1 MASVIVHSAM
11 TFDRRER
18 EALVKQVIAVIE
30 RYDPFS
36 LKASGAPAD
45 EFEPQARR
53 IADARR
59 RCVDEESCLEV
70 VWTIF
75 TDSFGESAGPRE
87 WFVPLAKEIFT
98 IVRSPVSRGTQ

>member
-1 MASVIVHSAM
+1 M
-11 TFDRRER
+11 TFDRHER
-18 EALVKQVIAVIE
+18 EALIRQVMGIID

-36 LKASGAPAD
+36 LRAAGAPDD

-53 IADARR
+53 IVDART
-59 RCVDEESCLEV
+59 RCVDEEKCLEV

-87 WFVPLAKEIFT
+87 WFVPMAKELFT
-98 IVRSPVSRGTQ
+98 VVHSQASGESQ

>member
-1 MASVIVHSAM
+1 M
-11 TFDRRER
+11 TLDRHEH
-18 EALVKQVIAVIE
+18 EALVKQVIVIIE

-53 IADARR
+53 IVDARR
-59 RCVDEESCLEV
+59 RCVDEQSCLEV

-87 WFVPLAKEIFT
+87 GFVPMAREILA
-98 IVRSPVSRGTQ
+98 IVQSPISRGTR